1 MSRRRETFRQVLR
14 GAPGWRA
21 LMLTK
26 ALVRGGQ
33 ARQSAVAQI
42 LKLENLFQPHATTAV
57 NRYDDEFDALAT
69 SITSDAPR
77 ILSFG
82 CSSGEELFSLH
93 EHFPAATIHGI
104 DVNPLAVRTARKRI
118 RAAGLG
124 AQLTAAKGGDA
135 DAERPRSYDAVLA
148 LAVFRHGDL
157 NGGPA
162 RCDPTLQ
169 FANFERTVSRLAD
182 CVRGGGVFVIRH
194 ANFRFS
200 DCAVAHEFELVRPGF
215 PSHNARGMSTPAY
228 GPNNELLDASMR
240 DDGIYRRR

>member
-1 MSRRRETFRQVLR
+1 
-14 GAPGWRA
+14 
-21 LMLTK
+21 MLTK

-33 ARQSAVAQI
+33 ARQTAVAQI
-42 LKLENLFQPHATTAV
+42 LKPENLFQPQATTAV
-57 NRYDDEFDALAT
+57 NRYDEEFDVIAT

-77 ILSFG
+77 MLSFG

-93 EHFPAATIHGI
+93 ERFPAATIHGI

-124 AQLTAAKGGDA
+124 AQLTVAKGGDA
-135 DAERPRSYDAVLA
+135 DAEQPRSYDAVLA

-157 NGGPA
+157 NGGPP

-169 FANFERTVSRLAD
+169 FTQFERTVTGLAD
-182 CVRGGGVFVIRH
+182 CVRPGGVLVIRH

-200 DCAVAHEFELVRPGF
+200 DCTVANEFELVRSGF
-215 PSHNARGMSTPAY
+215 PSHNAHGIPTPVY
-228 GPNNELLDASMR
+228 GRSNELLDLSKR
-240 DDGIYRRR
+240 DDGIYRRN